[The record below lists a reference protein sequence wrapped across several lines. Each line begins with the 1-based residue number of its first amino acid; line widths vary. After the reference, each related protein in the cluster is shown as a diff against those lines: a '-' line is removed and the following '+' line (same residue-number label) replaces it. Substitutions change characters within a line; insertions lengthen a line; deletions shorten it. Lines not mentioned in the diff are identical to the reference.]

1 MKRKKKKSRPRAVE
15 SFNIFKAEAFKHYI
29 KEMEERTQ
37 EFAKRNPNLSDVKF
51 YLFQTIRNRD
61 LLRDMIFNLA
71 YFYDTNYTGNKDF
84 IHIPDISAILDNL
97 LKHPIML
104 ATRKDEYNTEEI
116 LGVCTVKLESS
127 TNISSNPIFP
137 TKNENVLIISN
148 ILTKLNAVDKN
159 NNPIKGIGKE
169 LFKAA
174 IKGAYEINKTN
185 KLRLICEVD
194 CRNMQSY
201 SAVSKAVTTLKDE
214 GLNINLAVDGYYEI
228 IDNTGELTEA
238 PTFILEI
245 GLDNNSSRI
254 ISEEKHE
261 FNYLDCKA
269 TELFSDLNNV
279 IESNTKEVSE
289 FVNIK
294 DGKVVI
300 YHELE
305 AFNALNVEFNIGNTA
320 EGNER
325 VPQIQSL
332 QYQTAQNDIK

>member
-1 MKRKKKKSRPRAVE
+1 MKRKKKKPRPRAVE
-15 SFNIFKAEAFKHYI
+15 SFNLFKAEAFKHYI

-37 EFAKRNPNLSDVKF
+37 EFTKNNPNLSDVKF

-61 LLRDMIFNLA
+61 LLRDMIFNLT

-84 IHIPDISAILDNL
+84 IHIPDISTILDNL

-104 ATRKDEYNTEEI
+104 ATRKDENNTEEI

-127 TNISSNPIFP
+127 TSISSNPFFP

-148 ILTKLNAVDKN
+148 ILTKIDAVDRN
-159 NNPIKGIGKE
+159 NNKIRGIGKE

-174 IKGAYEINKTN
+174 IKAAYELNKTN

-201 SAVSKAVTTLKDE
+201 NAVSKAVTTLKAE
-214 GLNINLAVDGYYEI
+214 GLKLDLAVDGYYEI

-245 GLDNNSSRI
+245 GLNSNRI
-254 ISEEKHE
+254 ISDERHE

-269 TELFSDLNNV
+269 TELFSDLNSV
-279 IESNTKEVSE
+279 IESNTKELSE

-294 DGKVVI
+294 DEKVVI

-325 VPQIQSL
+325 VPQIQNL

>member
-1 MKRKKKKSRPRAVE
+1 MKRKKKKPRPRAIE
-15 SFNIFKAEAFKHYI
+15 SFNLFKAEAFKHYI

-37 EFAKRNPNLSDVKF
+37 EFTKNNPNLSDVKF

-61 LLRDMIFNLA
+61 LLRDMIFNLT

-84 IHIPDISAILDNL
+84 IHIPDISTILDNL

-104 ATRKDEYNTEEI
+104 ATRKDENNTEEI

-127 TNISSNPIFP
+127 TNISSNPFFP

-148 ILTKLNAVDKN
+148 ILTKIDAVDRN
-159 NNPIKGIGKE
+159 NNKIRGIGKE

-174 IKGAYEINKTN
+174 IKAAYELNKTN

-201 SAVSKAVTTLKDE
+201 NAVSKAVTTLKSE
-214 GLNINLAVDGYYEI
+214 GLKLDLAVDGYYEI

-245 GLDNNSSRI
+245 GLNSNRI
-254 ISEEKHE
+254 ISDERHE

-269 TELFSDLNNV
+269 TELFSDLNSI
-279 IESNTKEVSE
+279 IESNTKELSE

-294 DGKVVI
+294 DEKVVI

-325 VPQIQSL
+325 VPQIQNL

>member
-1 MKRKKKKSRPRAVE
+1 MKRKKKKRRPRAVE
-15 SFNIFKAEAFKHYI
+15 SFNLFKAEAFKHYI

-37 EFAKRNPNLSDVKF
+37 EFTKNNPNLSDVKF

-61 LLRDMIFNLA
+61 LLRDMIFNLT

-84 IHIPDISAILDNL
+84 IHIPDISTILDNL

-104 ATRKDEYNTEEI
+104 ATRKDENNTEEI

-127 TNISSNPIFP
+127 TNISSNPFFP

-148 ILTKLNAVDKN
+148 ILTKIDAVDRN
-159 NNPIKGIGKE
+159 NNKIRGIGKE

-174 IKGAYEINKTN
+174 IKAAYELNKTN

-201 SAVSKAVTTLKDE
+201 NAVSKAVTTLKAE
-214 GLNINLAVDGYYEI
+214 GLKLDLAVDGYYEI

-245 GLDNNSSRI
+245 GLNSNRI
-254 ISEEKHE
+254 ISDERHE

-269 TELFSDLNNV
+269 TELFSDLNSV
-279 IESNTKEVSE
+279 IESNTKELSE

-294 DGKVVI
+294 DEKVVI

-325 VPQIQSL
+325 VPQIQNL

>member
-1 MKRKKKKSRPRAVE
+1 MKRKKKKTRPRAVE
-15 SFNIFKAEAFKHYI
+15 SFNLFKAEAFKHYI

-37 EFAKRNPNLSDVKF
+37 EFTKNNPNLSDVKF

-61 LLRDMIFNLA
+61 LLRDMIFNLT

-84 IHIPDISAILDNL
+84 IHIPDISTILDNL

-104 ATRKDEYNTEEI
+104 ATRKDENNTEEI

-127 TNISSNPIFP
+127 TNISSNPFFP

-148 ILTKLNAVDKN
+148 ILTKIDAVDRN
-159 NNPIKGIGKE
+159 NNKIRGIGKE

-174 IKGAYEINKTN
+174 IKAAYELNKTN

-201 SAVSKAVTTLKDE
+201 NAVSKAVTTLKAE
-214 GLNINLAVDGYYEI
+214 GLKLDLAVDGYYEI

-245 GLDNNSSRI
+245 GLNSNRI
-254 ISEEKHE
+254 ISDERHE

-269 TELFSDLNNV
+269 TELFSDLNSV
-279 IESNTKEVSE
+279 IESNTKELSE

-294 DGKVVI
+294 DEKVVI

-325 VPQIQSL
+325 VPQIQNL

>member
-1 MKRKKKKSRPRAVE
+1 MKRKKKKSRPRTVE
-15 SFNIFKAEAFKHYI
+15 NFNLFKAEAFKHYI

-37 EFAKRNPNLSDVKF
+37 EFTKNNPNLSDVKF
-51 YLFQTIRNRD
+51 YLFQTIKNRD
-61 LLRDMIFNLA
+61 LLRDMIFNLT

-84 IHIPDISAILDNL
+84 IHIPDISTILDNL

-104 ATRKDEYNTEEI
+104 ATRKDENNTEEI

-127 TNISSNPIFP
+127 TNISSNPFFP

-159 NNPIKGIGKE
+159 GNKVKGIGKE

-174 IKGAYEINKTN
+174 IRSAYKLNKTN

-201 SAVSKAVTTLKDE
+201 SAVSKAVIALKDE
-214 GLNINLAVDGYYEI
+214 GLNLDLAVDGYYEI

-245 GLDNNSSRI
+245 GLDSNRV
-254 ISEEKHE
+254 ISDEKHE

-269 TELFSDLNNV
+269 TELFSDLNSV
-279 IESNTKEVSE
+279 IEKNTKELSE

-294 DGKVVI
+294 DEKVVI

>member
-1 MKRKKKKSRPRAVE
+1 MKRKKKKPRPRVIE
-15 SFNIFKAEAFKHYI
+15 SFNLFKAEAFKHYI

-37 EFAKRNPNLSDVKF
+37 EFTKNNPNLSDVKF

-61 LLRDMIFNLA
+61 LLRDMIFNLT

-84 IHIPDISAILDNL
+84 IHIPDISTILDNL

-104 ATRKDEYNTEEI
+104 ATRKDENNTEEI

-127 TNISSNPIFP
+127 TNISSNPFFP

-148 ILTKLNAVDKN
+148 ILTKIDAVDRN
-159 NNPIKGIGKE
+159 NNKIRGIGKE

-174 IKGAYEINKTN
+174 IKAAYELNKTN

-201 SAVSKAVTTLKDE
+201 NAVSKAVTTLKAE
-214 GLNINLAVDGYYEI
+214 GLKLDLAVDGYYEI

-245 GLDNNSSRI
+245 GLNSNRI
-254 ISEEKHE
+254 ISDERHE

-269 TELFSDLNNV
+269 TELFSDLNSV
-279 IESNTKEVSE
+279 IESNTKELSE

-294 DGKVVI
+294 DEKVVI

-325 VPQIQSL
+325 VPQIQNL

>member
-1 MKRKKKKSRPRAVE
+1 MLRYTIEKE
-15 SFNIFKAEAFKHYI
+15 SIIIIYGFDDKLKGLFLYI
-29 KEMEERTQ
+29 CD
-37 EFAKRNPNLSDVKF
+37 RNLEWNE
-51 YLFQTIRNRD
+51 N
-61 LLRDMIFNLA
+61 
-71 YFYDTNYTGNKDF
+71 
-84 IHIPDISAILDNL
+84 
-97 LKHPIML
+97 
-104 ATRKDEYNTEEI
+104 NTEEI

-127 TNISSNPIFP
+127 TNISSNPFFP

-148 ILTKLNAVDKN
+148 ILTKIDAVDRN
-159 NNPIKGIGKE
+159 NNKIRGIGKE

-174 IKGAYEINKTN
+174 IKAAYELNKTN

-201 SAVSKAVTTLKDE
+201 NAVSKAVTTLKAE
-214 GLNINLAVDGYYEI
+214 GLKLDLAVDGYYEI

-245 GLDNNSSRI
+245 GLNSNRI
-254 ISEEKHE
+254 ISDERHE

-269 TELFSDLNNV
+269 TELFSDLNSV
-279 IESNTKEVSE
+279 IESNTKELSE

-294 DGKVVI
+294 DEKVVI

-325 VPQIQSL
+325 VPQIQNL

>member
-1 MKRKKKKSRPRAVE
+1 MKRKKKKPRPRAIE
-15 SFNIFKAEAFKHYI
+15 SFNLFKAEAFKHYI

-37 EFAKRNPNLSDVKF
+37 EFTKNNPNLSDVKF

-61 LLRDMIFNLA
+61 LLRDMIFNLT

-84 IHIPDISAILDNL
+84 IHIPDISTILDNL

-104 ATRKDEYNTEEI
+104 ATRKDENNTEEI

-127 TNISSNPIFP
+127 TNISSNPFFP

-148 ILTKLNAVDKN
+148 ILTKIDAVDRN
-159 NNPIKGIGKE
+159 NNKIRGIGKE

-174 IKGAYEINKTN
+174 IKAGYELNKTN

-201 SAVSKAVTTLKDE
+201 NAVSKAVTTLKAE
-214 GLNINLAVDGYYEI
+214 GLKLDLAVDGYYEI

-245 GLDNNSSRI
+245 GLNSNRI
-254 ISEEKHE
+254 ISDERHE

-269 TELFSDLNNV
+269 TELFSDLNSI
-279 IESNTKEVSE
+279 IESNTKELSE

-294 DGKVVI
+294 DEKVVI

-320 EGNER
+320 DGNER

>member
-1 MKRKKKKSRPRAVE
+1 MKRKKKKPRPRTE
-15 SFNIFKAEAFKHYI
+15 YDFNLFKAIAFKHYI

-37 EFAKRNPNLSDVKF
+37 KFNKNNPNLSDVKF
-51 YLFQTIRNRD
+51 YLFQTIKNKD
-61 LLRDMIFNLA
+61 LLRDMIFNLT

-84 IHIPDISAILDNL
+84 IHIPDISTILENL

-104 ATRKDEYNTEEI
+104 ATRKDEYGTEEI
-116 LGVCTVKLESS
+116 LGVCTVKLENS
-127 TNISSNPIFP
+127 TTISSNPFFP
-137 TKNENVLIISN
+137 TENEKILIISN
-148 ILTKLNAVDKN
+148 ILTKLDAVDKN

-169 LFKAA
+169 LFKSA
-174 IKGAYEINKTN
+174 IKAAYEINKNN

-214 GLNINLAVDGYYEI
+214 GLDINLSVDGYYEI
-228 IDNTGELTEA
+228 IDNAGELTEA

-245 GLDNNSSRI
+245 GLDSNKIVSN
-254 ISEEKHE
+254 EKHE
-261 FNYLDCKA
+261 FNYLDCKT

-279 IESNTKEVSE
+279 IENNTKELKE

-294 DGKVVI
+294 DEKVVI

-325 VPQIQSL
+325 VPQIQNL

>member
-1 MKRKKKKSRPRAVE
+1 MKRKKKKPRPPRAYE
-15 SFNIFKAEAFKHYI
+15 SFNLFKAIAFRNYI
-29 KEMEERTQ
+29 KEMEERTH
-37 EFAKRNPNLSDVKF
+37 EFTKNNPNLSDVRF
-51 YLFQTIRNRD
+51 YLFQSIRNRD
-61 LLRDMIFNLA
+61 ILRDMIFNLT

-104 ATRKDEYNTEEI
+104 ATRKDEYGTEEI
-116 LGVCTVKLESS
+116 LGVCTVKIESS
-127 TNISSNPIFP
+127 TNFSSNPIFP

-148 ILTKLNAVDKN
+148 ILTKSCAVDKYN
-159 NNPIKGIGKE
+159 NKIKGIGKE
-169 LFKAA
+169 LFKSA
-174 IKGAYEINKTN
+174 IRGAYEINKTN

-194 CRNMQSY
+194 CRNTQSY
-201 SAVSKAVTTLKDE
+201 NAVSNAVSTLKNE
-214 GLNINLAVDGYYEI
+214 GLNINIAVGGYYEI

-238 PTFILEI
+238 PTFVLEI
-245 GLDNNSSRI
+245 GLDNNKI
-254 ISEEKHE
+254 ISEDKHK
-261 FNYLDCKA
+261 FNYLDCKS

-279 IESNTKEVSE
+279 IENNTKELSE

-320 EGNER
+320 DGNER
-325 VPQIQSL
+325 IPQIQNL
-332 QYQTAQNDIK
+332 QYQTAPNDLK